1 MLLFRSTL
9 KEKIGY
15 FDDTISRSNLLFFYC
30 KLYTPFNKGNNFH
43 HIYLFDSILKTE
55 LILERMITMN
65 QTSALQSALEKVSVN
80 LEGDFLHIQTSK
92 AVAKIQSEPFVK
104 SLLVEYRALIK
115 SEVENEYNLSFD
127 TDFSGCDRVNDNVF
141 VIQEDEDKHDDQ
153 NRPHFLFMFWNHLD
167 NDSLNQEEVR
177 LSEIRLDVHLNWDE
191 TKAWCEHVLTL
202 VDKGEKIEQ
211 ILSLIQQELMDEDK
225 SYKEKLEFNTASI
238 GNLKVYPNT
247 NNHYHSPSVWVKDES
262 ANISIA
268 IWKEDIEEI
277 MEFAESH
284 NSHVKRINNIHEDAE
299 EHLLLLW
306 DYNGDD
312 VYLDI
317 HFHTRKYHSFVRISQ
332 EQLPELC
339 KELVKVQVSKERI

>member
-1 MLLFRSTL
+1 
-9 KEKIGY
+9 
-15 FDDTISRSNLLFFYC
+15 
-30 KLYTPFNKGNNFH
+30 
-43 HIYLFDSILKTE
+43 
-55 LILERMITMN
+55 MN
-65 QTSALQSALEKVSVN
+65 QSLTLQSALKKVSVK
-80 LEGDFLHIQTSK
+80 LEGDFLHIQTSD
-92 AVAKIQSEPFVK
+92 AIAKIHRESFVN

-115 SEVENEYNLSFD
+115 SEVEKEYNLSFD
-127 TDFSGCDRVNDNVF
+127 TDFSGSDRATDNVF
-141 VIQEDEDKHDDQ
+141 VIQEDEDKQDDQ
-153 NRPHFLFMFWNHLD
+153 NRPHFLFMLWKYSD
-167 NDSLNQEEVR
+167 SDSLNQDEAQSTEKR
-177 LSEIRLDVHLNWDE
+177 IDVHLNWDE

-202 VDKGEKIEQ
+202 VGKGEKIEQ

-317 HFHTRKYHSFVRISQ
+317 HFYTRKYHSFVRISQ